1 MMNYLA
7 ELPFV
12 DIFDSKANK
21 AFFWRVDNPL
31 DYKCGVNS
39 AKTFVE
45 FIEKYPFMNNSNVL
59 YRIACDMT
67 ESGLIKSES
76 ARGFFNT
83 LDKLLLPR
91 NSKSQNDSSILKRRQ
106 MRSIPDIA
114 SEIGITS
121 IKLLNFLAVIGWID
135 CITVQPT
142 IESINEGVLRK
153 NSRMPFGYTIT
164 RKGERLIES
173 KYKAMC
179 K

>member
-1 MMNYLA
+1 
-7 ELPFV
+7 
-12 DIFDSKANK
+12 
-21 AFFWRVDNPL
+21 
-31 DYKCGVNS
+31 
-39 AKTFVE
+39 
-45 FIEKYPFMNNSNVL
+45 
-59 YRIACDMT
+59 
-67 ESGLIKSES
+67 
-76 ARGFFNT
+76 
-83 LDKLLLPR
+83 
-91 NSKSQNDSSILKRRQ
+91 KRRQ

-135 CITVQPT
+135 CVTVQPT